1 MGSRISINLNE
12 LICNPRVKISI
23 ESEQHKVFPG
33 ETSYINSTAQVTFL
47 HDAENTNVYTFDL
60 VSGTDK
66 YGASL
71 ERDFNFFRHRVQ
83 NEPFMR
89 CLFECGVSFQVFVG

>member
-12 LICNPRVKISI
+12 LVGNPRVKISI
-23 ESEQHKVFPG
+23 ESEQHKVLPG
-33 ETSYINSTAQVTFL
+33 DTTYINSTAQVTFL
-47 HDAENTNVYTFDL
+47 HDAASTNVYTFDL

-71 ERDFNFFRHRVQ
+71 ERDFNYFRHSWP
-83 NEPFMR
+83 NEPLMR
-89 CLFECGVSFQVFVG
+89 CLFECCVSFQVFVG